1 MISESAKQEVEGL
14 RKRSLLFKSLSK
26 LIEKC
31 IPILFVIMVICF
43 FVLPGETN
51 FVFIFFLLLAMYFG
65 VIVMGII
72 LSSISDRRSEEF
84 KALYKR
90 EFVKV
95 ILETQFDNL
104 EYVAEDGF
112 SRAEVRDF
120 QLVYLTNKFCS
131 EDYIKTEYKGVR
143 FELSDI
149 IMRKQGTGHVNPIHF
164 KGRML
169 RLKNP
174 GKNVEDMQI
183 FSRNFNH
190 RASRVSGQAAVY
202 ASFLGGDVTDSGQ
215 GATEDAEFNER
226 FDVYSVN
233 EQDVY
238 ELLTPAFREV
248 LKKLDFKYDA
258 VAFRFKG
265 DELYI
270 AIRSKRDFFECSVDK
285 PIQYDEEKKKI
296 IANINEIKILLD
308 TLKGGY

>member
-1 MISESAKQEVEGL
+1 MISEFAKQEVERL

-26 LIEKC
+26 LIEKF
-31 IPILFVIMVICF
+31 IPVLFVIMVIAF

-51 FVFIFFLLLAMYFG
+51 FVIIFFLLLAMHFC
-65 VIVMGII
+65 VITLGII
-72 LSSISDRRSEEF
+72 LSSISERRREEF
-84 KALYKR
+84 KSLYKR
-90 EFVKV
+90 EFVKG

-131 EDYIKTEYKGVR
+131 EDYIKTEYKGVM
-143 FELSDI
+143 FEQADI
-149 IMRKQGTGHVNPIHF
+149 TMRKQGTNHVNPIHF

-169 RLKNP
+169 RLPNP
-174 GKNVEDMQI
+174 GKRVEDMQI

-202 ASFLGGDVTDSGQ
+202 ANFLGADVTSSAQ
-215 GATEDAEFNER
+215 SATEDADFNKR

-238 ELLTPAFREV
+238 ELLTPVFRES
-248 LKKLDFKYDA
+248 LKKLAFRYDS

-265 DELYI
+265 DEFYV
-270 AIRSKRDFFECSVDK
+270 AISSQRDFFECSVDK

-296 IANINEIKILLD
+296 IANINEIKILID
-308 TLKGGY
+308 TLNGAA